1 MVFMVKRMAYVF
13 RLEPKPPQVAQ
24 MARTAGC
31 CRFVFNRGLALEKEA
46 YAECCGLLGYV
57 NMASLLPIWKAD
69 PETTFLA
76 EVPAQALQ
84 QSLKDLYKGYA
95 NLFAKRASFPRFKRK
110 GVHDAFRLPQGFKLD
125 QGNSRVSLPK
135 IGWVRY
141 RKSREVEGVPKN
153 VTVFRKCGHW
163 YMAVQTE
170 QDVEITAHPHIDSPV
185 GIDMGVAK
193 IATLSDGT
201 AIESVNAMRRFAA
214 KLKNAQRRLRR
225 MKKFSGRWCK
235 QQAKVARIHYKIAC
249 VRNDALNKAT
259 TTIAK
264 NHGIVV
270 VEALKVKNMNKSAR
284 GTVENPGRNVRQKA
298 GLNRSILDQG
308 WYEFKRQLGYK
319 LAWRGGKLVEVPA
332 PFTSQRCSVCGH
344 TEAAN
349 RPSQAVFRCMA
360 CGHTEN
366 ADLNAAKNILAA
378 GQAVMARGGEETQ
391 VAPLK
396 REPAYGVAA

>member
-1 MVFMVKRMAYVF
+1 MA
-13 RLEPKPPQVAQ
+13 
-24 MARTAGC
+24 
-31 CRFVFNRGLALEKEA
+31 LAMEKEN
-46 YAECCGLLGYV
+46 YAKGGKYLGYV
-57 NMASLLPIWKAD
+57 KNCKALTEWRHSKEFAYLKEAPIH
-69 PETTFLA
+69 
-76 EVPAQALQ
+76 ALQ
-84 QSLKDLYKGYA
+84 QSLKNLDASHKRCFDKTLDAKYPKFKKKGQHD
-95 NLFAKRASFPRFKRK
+95 SFHYPD
-110 GVHDAFRLPQGFKLD
+110 HFKLD
-125 QGNSRVSLPK
+125 ENNTRVYLPK

-141 RKSREVEGVPKN
+141 RKSQNINGKPKN
-153 VTVFRKCGHW
+153 MTVSFNCGHW
-163 YMAVQTE
+163 YVSIQTE
-170 QDVEITAHPHIDSPV
+170 QEVETPVHAHADLAV
-185 GIDMGVAK
+185 GIDMGVVNL
-193 IATLSDGT
+193 ATLSDGT
-201 AIESVNAMRRFAA
+201 VVKPVNALKKYADKLAHAQR
-214 KLKNAQRRLRR
+214 KLKR
-225 MKKFSGRWCK
+225 MKKGSHRWRK
-235 QQAKVARIHYKIAC
+235 QVSRIARIHHRIAC

-259 TTIAK
+259 TAIAK

-349 RPSQAVFRCMA
+349 RPSQAMFRCMA

-396 REPAYGVAA
+396 REPAWRAVA